1 MATNTAPEGSL
12 AQKLME
18 QHAQNPLKVTV
29 EDVPDEEGSSA
40 PSSTDAAASSSWG
53 QTTSTKAAGKQKAQ
67 EAATATA
74 TLDTESQEAFP
85 ALGTGPKSTATKN
98 NITPIWGGANGKT
111 NGSSWSANGTPRT
124 STPNSGVST
133 PTGFP
138 PSLNLPGRNV
148 ESYILEP
155 SHIMPRNQLKRPIP
169 DIVKDINRKSR
180 AVINMVQGPNG
191 SLKFNATGPQDKAQ
205 QALRDLIQQVGA
217 KVSKPPHIFCHY
229 LSFVFLSADHDPSSS
244 QHISL

>member
-1 MATNTAPEGSL
+1 MATDTAPEGSL

-18 QHAQNPLKVTV
+18 QHAQNPLQATV
-29 EDVPDEEGSSA
+29 EDDPEEEGSTLPSA
-40 PSSTDAAASSSWG
+40 DTPASSSWG
-53 QTTSTKAAGKQKAQ
+53 QTPSAKAAGKQKAQ
-67 EAATATA
+67 EAAAA
-74 TLDTESQEAFP
+74 ALDTDSQEAFP
-85 ALGTGPKSTATKN
+85 ALGSGPKSTGTRN

-111 NGSSWSANGTPRT
+111 NGNSWSTNGTPRT

-133 PTGFP
+133 PTGIP
-138 PSLNLPGRNV
+138 PSMNLPGRNV

-155 SHIMPRNQLKRPIP
+155 SHILPRNQLKRPIP

-205 QALRDLIQQVGA
+205 QALRDLIQQIGA
-217 KVSKPPHIFCHY
+217 KVSISTPPGC
-229 LSFVFLSADHDPSSS
+229 LSCPLSMRIRASS
-244 QHISL
+244 